1 MGTQTLTQDMKNFMI
16 AHVLGKRPEDSCYSF
31 QCLLIDFRSLTTA
44 LKACGQDVTRLDLAI
59 NGVVSSLHEL
69 KLAAIE
75 TRLQFEK
82 DPFPSG
88 IPEEEQ
94 LM

>member
-1 MGTQTLTQDMKNFMI
+1 M
-16 AHVLGKRPEDSCYSF
+16 A
-31 QCLLIDFRSLTTA
+31 TA

-59 NGVVSSLHEL
+59 NGVVSSVHEL